1 MDVEARFLWE
11 EYNLPSDTGG
21 GTTDTRVIPDNG
33 VTRTKKFGKKKEKK
47 NTTETDT
54 RLIRDSRV
62 SKTIKFGKKKLTLEA
77 KGGEV

>member
-1 MDVEARFLWE
+1 MF
-11 EYNLPSDTGG
+11 YQTGG
-21 GTTDTRVIPDNG
+21 ITTDTRMIPDNG
-33 VTRTKKFGKKKEKK
+33 VTKSKKNLVKKKEKK

>member
-1 MDVEARFLWE
+1 M
-11 EYNLPSDTGG
+11 
-21 GTTDTRVIPDNG
+21 IPDNG
-33 VTRTKKFGKKKEKK
+33 VTKSKKNLVKKKEKK

-54 RLIRDSRV
+54 RLIRDSIV

>member
-1 MDVEARFLWE
+1 MGSQFP
-11 EYNLPSDTGG
+11 PSLNSSVGLNYPPP
-21 GTTDTRVIPDNG
+21 TTDTRVIPDNG

-62 SKTIKFGKKKLTLEA
+62 SKTIKFGKKKLTLEV

>member
-1 MDVEARFLWE
+1 MKLAQKSSVAIH
-11 EYNLPSDTGG
+11 PCP
-21 GTTDTRVIPDNG
+21 TTDTRVIPDNG
-33 VTRTKKFGKKKEKK
+33 VTKSKKNLVKKKEKK

-54 RLIRDSRV
+54 RLIRDSIV